1 MKMATRTRGVNTSI
15 LEDRM
20 DILNRTAVE
29 DSPAHEIFKTVG
41 AILVL
46 IKVSPCAFLSPCS
59 FSLSL
64 YQDRMIIDEEAVQL
78 SEYCFNACETLKT
91 AIPGDYLNESVKT
104 ALDDLNRCV
113 NQPPPRLAS
122 CVHRFQGYVRNR
134 TDS

>member
-1 MKMATRTRGVNTSI
+1 MKMATRTRGVNTSV
-15 LEDRM
+15 LDDRM

-46 IKVSPCAFLSPCS
+46 IKVSPCAFLPPCRS
-59 FSLSL
+59 SSSLS
-64 YQDRMIIDEEAVQL
+64 QDRMIIDEEAVRL

-91 AIPGDYLNESVKT
+91 AISGDYLNESVKT
-104 ALDDLNRCV
+104 ALEDLNGCV
-113 NQPPPRLAS
+113 NQPPPCLAS